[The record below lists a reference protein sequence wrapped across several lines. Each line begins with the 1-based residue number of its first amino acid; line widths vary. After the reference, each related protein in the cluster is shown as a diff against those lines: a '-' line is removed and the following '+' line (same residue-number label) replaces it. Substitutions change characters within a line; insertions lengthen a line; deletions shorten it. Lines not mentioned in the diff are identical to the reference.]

1 MYTFLLLISFLLII
15 TGIIGSFLPV
25 IPGPLTSWL
34 GLFSISYINDFD
46 VSNLLLII
54 TLILAIIIFIVDYFM
69 PIIGSK
75 LLGGTKYGV
84 IGTTI
89 GLIIGL
95 LSPIPFG
102 LLIGAFLG
110 ALTGEIIAGKNIN
123 EAIKPALGSIIGVI
137 SSSGIKFITSFTY
150 MGIYFWILWSNL
162 SWSMLF

>member
-102 LLIGAFLG
+102 LLIGAFL
-110 ALTGEIIAGKNIN
+110 K
-123 EAIKPALGSIIGVI
+123 
-137 SSSGIKFITSFTY
+137 
-150 MGIYFWILWSNL
+150 ILFSN
-162 SWSMLF
+162 F